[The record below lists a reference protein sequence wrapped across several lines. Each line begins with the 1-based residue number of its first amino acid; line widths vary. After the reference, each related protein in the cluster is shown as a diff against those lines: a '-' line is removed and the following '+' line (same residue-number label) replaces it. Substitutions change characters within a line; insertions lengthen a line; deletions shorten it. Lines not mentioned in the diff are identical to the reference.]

1 VKSKTLTSSIV
12 VVLLAALALPARLAA
27 QERTNEEHRAQHRR
41 YKLVDIG
48 TLGGPV
54 SYFSASGLGAA
65 ILNNRGTVA
74 GYGDTSA
81 LDPNDPNNCFD
92 LDCLLAH
99 AFRWRDGVVTD
110 LGALP
115 GVTSS
120 AVSAINEH
128 DWIAG
133 FSQNGTIDPLT
144 GSPEADAVLWK
155 NHQMVNLGTLGGNES
170 LAVGMNNRGQII
182 GIATNAVP
190 DPFPFPFGLGFQGT
204 QQRAFLWEK
213 GVLRDLGTLGGPDA
227 APGAAMNDRG
237 QVTGSSYTSLT
248 PNPATGLPTADP
260 FLWED
265 GKMIDLGSLGGTS
278 GYGLAVNRRGQ
289 VAGQSN
295 LAGDVVSH
303 AFLWDKGVLRDLGT
317 LGGTLSLPAWLNDEG
332 ETVGGATTPGDQLF
346 HAALWRDGMI
356 TDLGTLNSD
365 CFSEALAINSTG
377 QIVGQSL
384 ACDGITSEAFVWEDG
399 SMVDLNTLI
408 PSNSTLQL
416 LFAQNINDRGE
427 IAGIGV
433 PSGSPPNPDFFG
445 HIFLLIPCDDDHS
458 NDAGCEQEGTTSET
472 QGSHAPV
479 SRLTEATRGRL
490 TPEMLAGLRAQF
502 ARRHRIPGLG
512 TSRF

>member
-1 VKSKTLTSSIV
+1 MKSRNSATLIAMA
-12 VVLLAALALPARLAA
+12 LLAALTITIRPVA
-27 QERTNEEHRAQHRR
+27 QDRSDHKQGHRR
-41 YKLVDIG
+41 YELVDIG

-54 SYFSASGLGAA
+54 SYFSASGFGAA

-81 LDPNDPNNCFD
+81 PDPNAPNNCFD

-133 FSQNGTIDPLT
+133 FSQSGTIDPLT
-144 GSPEADAVLWK
+144 GSPETDAVLWK
-155 NHQMVNLGTLGGNES
+155 NHQLVNLGTLGGNES
-170 LAVGMNNRGQII
+170 LAVGINNRGQII
-182 GIATNAVP
+182 GIATNSVP

-213 GVLRDLGTLGGPDA
+213 GLMRDLGTLGGPDA

-237 QVTGSSYTSLT
+237 QVTGSSYTSFT

-295 LAGDVVSH
+295 LAGDVAAH
-303 AFLWDKGVLRDLGT
+303 AFLWDEGILKDLGT
-317 LGGTLSLPAWLNDEG
+317 LGGTFSIPAWLNDEG
-332 ETVGGATTPGDQLF
+332 DTVGGATTSGDQLF
-346 HAALWRDGMI
+346 HATLWRDGVI

-365 CFSEALAINSTG
+365 GCSEALAINSVRE
-377 QIVGQSL
+377 IVGQSF
-384 ACDGITSEAFVWEDG
+384 ACDGSASEAFLWEDG

-408 PSNSTLQL
+408 PSNSSLQL

-433 PSGSPPNPDFFG
+433 PLGSPPNPDFFG

-458 NDAGCEQEGTTSET
+458 NDAGCDEEGTTSET

-490 TPEMLAGLRAQF
+490 TSEMLASLRAQF

-512 TSRF
+512 ASRF